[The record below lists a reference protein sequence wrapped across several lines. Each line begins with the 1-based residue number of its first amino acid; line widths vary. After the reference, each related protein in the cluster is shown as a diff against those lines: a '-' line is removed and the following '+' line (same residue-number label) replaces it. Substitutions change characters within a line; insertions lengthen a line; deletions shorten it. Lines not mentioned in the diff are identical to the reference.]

1 MMVKLLEKTSG
12 WTDCEQVKQLQ
23 TLYNVMNMTK
33 EVKIGRG
40 RNATFKK
47 EFIYQSDTDQEIR
60 DNINYS
66 LKYYKNLC
74 SNSEITK
81 KE

>member
-66 LKYYKNLC
+66 LKYYKNL
-74 SNSEITK
+74 
-81 KE
+81 

>member
-47 EFIYQSDTDQEIR
+47 EFIY
-60 DNINYS
+60 
-66 LKYYKNLC
+66 
-74 SNSEITK
+74 
-81 KE
+81 

>member
-1 MMVKLLEKTSG
+1 
-12 WTDCEQVKQLQ
+12 
-23 TLYNVMNMTK
+23 MNMTK

-74 SNSEITK
+74 SNSETTK
-81 KE
+81 TE